1 MKVKLLRVGPIGT
14 NCYILEDDQ
23 TNLAAV
29 IDPGD
34 DVPALDEAI
43 ARLALHPEAVLLTHG
58 HFDHLLGAHHIK
70 EACGAKVYIGE
81 ADAPALTEEKI
92 SLRPADAVTP
102 FAGMPDQLLCV
113 LSESAV

>member
-34 DVPALDEAI
+34 E
-43 ARLALHPEAVLLTHG
+43 R
-58 HFDHLLGAHHIK
+58 
-70 EACGAKVYIGE
+70 
-81 ADAPALTEEKI
+81 
-92 SLRPADAVTP
+92 S
-102 FAGMPDQLLCV
+102 
-113 LSESAV
+113 

>member
-34 DVPALDEAI
+34 TFFLTFFTLWLKYLVKQCVTGCIFFKETLKGEI
-43 ARLALHPEAVLLTHG
+43 RYTLL
-58 HFDHLLGAHHIK
+58 
-70 EACGAKVYIGE
+70 YI
-81 ADAPALTEEKI
+81 L
-92 SLRPADAVTP
+92 
-102 FAGMPDQLLCV
+102 
-113 LSESAV
+113 

>member
-34 DVPALDEAI
+34 EPELIAAMTRRAREEMPGRHVPE
-43 ARLALHPEAVLLTHG
+43 
-58 HFDHLLGAHHIK
+58 
-70 EACGAKVYIGE
+70 
-81 ADAPALTEEKI
+81 
-92 SLRPADAVTP
+92 
-102 FAGMPDQLLCV
+102 
-113 LSESAV
+113 

>member
-34 DVPALDEAI
+34 EPELID
-43 ARLALHPEAVLLTHG
+43 RLADGILMEN
-58 HFDHLLGAHHIK
+58 
-70 EACGAKVYIGE
+70 GE
-81 ADAPALTEEKI
+81 T
-92 SLRPADAVTP
+92 S
-102 FAGMPDQLLCV
+102 
-113 LSESAV
+113 

>member
-34 DVPALDEAI
+34 EPELIQEALEKEGWRSGISSLPTATM
-43 ARLALHPEAVLLTHG
+43 THHG
-58 HFDHLLGAHHIK
+58 GASPPP
-70 EACGAKVYIGE
+70 GVSPGGYLYPPG
-81 ADAPALTEEKI
+81 
-92 SLRPADAVTP
+92 
-102 FAGMPDQLLCV
+102 
-113 LSESAV
+113 